1 MARTSRTLPVQV
13 KDPSSLLTCRA
24 LTRVPFPPRPVG
36 EDVGADG
43 AAAWAKKYP
52 ASAHAR

>member
-24 LTRVPFPPRPVG
+24 LTRVPFPPRPIG
-36 EDVGADG
+36 DDVGADG
-43 AAAWAKKYP
+43 AAAWATMST
-52 ASAHAR
+52 ASALAR